1 MKKKLSFEE
10 SVLQLEEIITQMD
23 SGDITLDESLQKYK
37 EAIELISNCNKFLE
51 SAKLKVETITMNTN
65 VSEGEEE

>member
-10 SVLQLEEIITQMD
+10 SVLQLEEIITKMD

-37 EAIELISNCNKFLE
+37 DAIELIANCNKLLE
-51 SAKLKVETITMNTN
+51 NAKLKVETITMNTN